1 MPGAPRLALLVAAA
15 ALALT
20 GCGDDD
26 ESSGADSQDSGSASS
41 QTTKTEPAGPPAKG
55 VVATIEVDLTEFKL
69 DPVNPGVQDAGKVAI
84 EATNAGKF
92 PHAIEVEGPKGDKE
106 TDEIA
111 PGKTAKLTVDLSKPG
126 KYKWYCPIGDHEQ
139 RGMTG
144 SIFIAFDKVNQTDQ
158 PPEEEEKDDDSGN
171 SGGSGGY

>member
-1 MPGAPRLALLVAAA
+1 MLGLSC
-15 ALALT
+15 ALAVA

-26 ESSGADSQDSGSASS
+26 ENSGADSQDSGSASS
-41 QTTKTEPAGPPAKG
+41 QTTTTEDTGPPAKG
-55 VVATIEVDLTEFKL
+55 VVATIEVEETEFKL
-69 DPVNPGVQDAGKVAI
+69 DPANPGVQDAGKVAI

-92 PHAIEVEGPKGDKE
+92 PHAIEVEGPKGEQE

-139 RGMTG
+139 RGMKG
-144 SIFIAFDKVNQTDQ
+144 SIFIAFDKADQTDQ
-158 PPEEEEKDDDSGN
+158 PPEEDEKGAGSDAP
-171 SGGSGGY
+171 SGGY